1 MNEEM
6 IGFLAVLLVF
16 TMPAFIVWV
25 VVSRRHSERI
35 ELIKQGINPDSN
47 TLKISLP
54 GDKALGWGLVFLAV
68 GLAGVVSIFLHYGDE
83 DLFFAA
89 IASTAIGVALLI
101 YYRLTAAQ
109 RVRAREIQ
117 ERLLESGNFGAY
129 SKLTVDNGD
138 NEPK

>member
-1 MNEEM
+1 M
-6 IGFLAVLLVF
+6 FDLVPIF
-16 TMPAFIVWV
+16 GIVFSFGLPAFIVWV

-89 IASTAIGVALLI
+89 IASTAIGVALLL

-117 ERLLESGNFGAY
+117 ERLLESGKFGAY